1 MNSMATRE
9 RQDSKNGKR
18 LLHLVWVM
26 SSALILMSSY
36 EFIKQ
41 LLKPSITIWQSHSI
55 TIIFSSMVA
64 TVTAFFVLKKYE
76 VINQRL
82 QYEIDEHRLA
92 ELEMAKYR
100 ENLERMVEKRTAEL
114 TITNQRLQEHLIER
128 AHIVETLKS
137 SEERYRNLVESINDW
152 VWETDEYHVV
162 TYSCPKLK
170 DILGYDSC
178 EILGK
183 PLFELMHAEEA
194 GGISVILDNFASFR
208 QPFAFIENINIHKA
222 GHQVVLE
229 SGGVPILDKDGE
241 FRGYRGISRDIS
253 ERKMVEETLR
263 ESEATLRGFF
273 NSNGI
278 QMSVIELDG
287 DDIIFVMP
295 NKQIADYFGLSQDKM
310 CGKSARDIGLS
321 EEFIRH
327 WVEVFRYFLA
337 NRETLTFEYE
347 FPYKEREQWYQGSIS
362 LIYDS
367 MSSRPRFS
375 FAAVDITDRKKAER
389 EVQQLAYFDSL
400 TGLPN
405 RALLNDRLS
414 QILAQSEREGWL
426 VGILFLDIDRFKC
439 INDTQGHATG
449 DKLLQSGAKRLQKR
463 LRESDTVARL
473 GGDEF
478 VIVLSAVKHEQ
489 DISHVAQEIMK
500 ALSMPFEIGELEI
513 FISASIGIA
522 ISPLDGHDVGILLRN
537 ADTAMYVA
545 KESGRNNYKFYSN
558 EMNLKAVERMALE
571 SNLRRALEKDE
582 LSLVYQPQIDTRTGL
597 MTGVEALLRWNH
609 PETGAISPG
618 KFIPIAEETGLI
630 IPIGEWVLASACRQA
645 RSWIDAGFTSLCV
658 AVNISGCQFKQGNLA
673 NLVRQVLEET
683 GLDPA
688 NLELELTE
696 SILMD
701 NAESAVNMLK
711 ELKTLGVNLAIDDF
725 GTGYSSLTYL
735 KHFPIDRLKIDQMF
749 IRNITTDANDAS
761 ISKAIIAMAHSLRM
775 DVIAE
780 GVETKEQKEFLAA
793 HDCFEMQ
800 GYYFCRPVSAEIICH
815 MLENGSMT
823 GNMHLLPAKTVNY

>member
-1 MNSMATRE
+1 MLTS
-9 RQDSKNGKR
+9 
-18 LLHLVWVM
+18 
-26 SSALILMSSY
+26 LILMSSY
-36 EFIKQ
+36 ELIKQ
-41 LLKPSITIWQSHSI
+41 LLRPTITIWQSHSI
-55 TIIFSSMVA
+55 TIIFSSLIA
-64 TVTAFFVLKKYE
+64 TVTAYFVLKKYE
-76 VINQRL
+76 LVNHRL
-82 QYEIDEHRLA
+82 QDEVNEHRLT
-92 ELEMAKYR
+92 ELEMTKYR
-100 ENLERMVEKRTAEL
+100 ENLEKIVEKRTVEL
-114 TITNQRLQEHLIER
+114 TVTNQRLQENLVER

-152 VWETDEYHVV
+152 VWETDENLLI
-162 TYSCPKLK
+162 TYSCPKVK
-170 DILGYDSC
+170 DILGYEPC

-183 PLFELMHAEEA
+183 TLFDLMLEEEA
-194 GGISVILDNFASFR
+194 NGISVILENFASFR
-208 QPFAFIENINIHKA
+208 QPFAFIENINLHKA
-222 GHQVVLE
+222 GHQVTLE

-253 ERKMVEETLR
+253 ERKLVEDALR

-273 NSNGI
+273 NSNAI
-278 QMSVIELDG
+278 QMSVMELDG
-287 DDIIFVMP
+287 DDFIFVMP
-295 NKQIADYFGLSQDKM
+295 NKQIADYFGLNQEKM
-310 CGKSARDIGLS
+310 SGKSAREIGLS

-347 FPYKEREQWYQGSIS
+347 FPYKGQEYWYKGSIS

-367 MSSRPRFS
+367 MSERPRFS

-405 RALLNDRLS
+405 RALLNDRLN
-414 QILAQSEREGWL
+414 QILAQSVREGWL

-439 INDTQGHATG
+439 INDTQGHAAG
-449 DKLLQSGAKRLQKR
+449 DKLLQSVAKRLRKR
-463 LRESDTVARL
+463 LRQSDTVARL

-489 DISHVAQEIMK
+489 DVSHVAQEVMK
-500 ALSMPFEIGELEI
+500 ALSMPFEIGEQEI

-545 KESGRNNYKFYSN
+545 KESGRNNYKFFSR
-558 EMNLKAVERMALE
+558 EMNLKAVERLALE
-571 SNLRRALEKDE
+571 SNLRRALEKEE
-582 LSLVYQPQIDTRTGL
+582 LTLAYQPQIDTRTGL

-609 PETGAISPG
+609 PELGSVSPG
-618 KFIPIAEETGLI
+618 KFIPVAEETGLI
-630 IPIGEWVLASACRQA
+630 LPIGEWVLRSACRQA
-645 RSWIDAGFTSLCV
+645 RSWQDAGFSSLCV
-658 AVNISGCQFKQGNLA
+658 AVNISGCQFKQGDLEK
-673 NLVRQVLEET
+673 LVRQVLEET
-683 GLDPA
+683 RLNPA

-701 NAESAVNMLK
+701 NAESAINMLK
-711 ELKTLGVNLAIDDF
+711 ELKKLGVNLAIDDF

-735 KHFPIDRLKIDQMF
+735 KHFPIDRLKIDQLF
-749 IRNITTDANDAS
+749 IRNITTDVNDAS
-761 ISKAIIAMAHSLRM
+761 ISEAIIAMAHSLRM

-780 GVETKEQKEFLAA
+780 GVETKEQMEFLAGR
-793 HDCFEMQ
+793 DCFEMQ
-800 GYYFCRPVSAEIICH
+800 GYYFCRPVPAEKIWH
-815 MLENGSMT
+815 MLENGTIT
-823 GNMHLLPAKTVNY
+823 GNMRLLPVKTANC